1 VSAAIRGDVVA
12 TAGREGGACI
22 WKIMDNKLV
31 LQGQLGNLKDTIV
44 TCLSFDDRQRLWTGS
59 FDGNICVYNGDK
71 LKSSSKNEE
80 DDTNCYD
87 FQPGIQTN
95 LEAGPILDLS
105 ISDDFYCGACACA
118 DGSIQLVDIDRG
130 DIITS
135 FGAFRSGVIAK
146 SVLLVRDQNGNGS
159 IVCGGSNGALYRH
172 ELKLDQECTEFSAAS
187 PQMADATCQIDE
199 YDPLKVLEE
208 KVAKLKPAHH
218 GPVVCLKS
226 PFEGM
231 FLSAAQDGTV
241 KVWECTS
248 FADDEEDDEAEEKG
262 RYPSLEEPQ
271 DGRPRCRFILKGYT
285 PYMSTI
291 ATDGFRLIS
300 DGNKNKVNMR
310 DFTMQQDL

>member
-1 VSAAIRGDVVA
+1 V
-12 TAGREGGACI
+12 
-22 WKIMDNKLV
+22 
-31 LQGQLGNLKDTIV
+31 
-44 TCLSFDDRQRLWTGS
+44 
-59 FDGNICVYNGDK
+59 
-71 LKSSSKNEE
+71 
-80 DDTNCYD
+80 
-87 FQPGIQTN
+87 IQTN

-130 DIITS
+130 NTITS
-135 FGAFRSGVIAK
+135 FGAFRPGVIAK

-159 IVCGGSNGALYRH
+159 IVCGGSDGALYRH
-172 ELKLDQECTEFSAAS
+172 ALNLDQECTEFSAAL
-187 PQMADATCQIDE
+187 PQMADATCQVDE
-199 YDPLKVLEE
+199 YDPLQVLEE
-208 KVAKLKPAHH
+208 NVAKLKPAHR
-218 GPVVCLKS
+218 GPVVCLES

-231 FLSAAQDGTV
+231 FLSAAQDGQI

-248 FADDEEDDEAEEKG
+248 FADDTDTDTDVEKEKKKKFAF
-262 RYPSLEEPQ
+262 LEEPQ

-310 DFTMQQDL
+310 DFTMQED